1 MAEPTATSSA
11 AFGLTALSVSLLGPL
26 AGPYALIAFAALSG
40 AMWPLSAAETTTK
53 LAGAWLLLRCTLT
66 ALLLT
71 AFLAG
76 LLERWSGVQPVET
89 LAPVAF
95 AIGALGN
102 GWRPVFDAV
111 GAALSALLGRA
122 GGNKT

>member
-1 MAEPTATSSA
+1 VAEPTATSSA

-26 AGPYALIAFAALSG
+26 AGPYTLIAFAALSG
-40 AMWPLSAAETTTK
+40 AMWPLSASNTPSK

-76 LLERWSGVQPVET
+76 LLEQWTGVKEVES

-95 AIGALGN
+95 VIGALGN
-102 GWRPVFDAV
+102 GWRPVFDAI
-111 GAALSALLGRA
+111 GTALSALLNRA
-122 GGNKT
+122 GNKP